1 MAKQL
6 HKKFTDAQVKE
17 LIERYLKHE
26 IERKYIQQILGI
38 GERRF
43 FDIIK
48 KYRENPEKF
57 SIAYARKIKTRSIPQ
72 STENNIIKELKVDK
86 KCIENKDIPLKQYNY
101 SYVKHRLKSKYK
113 QVVSLP
119 TIIKRAKEKGYY
131 LKKKP
136 KKKIHDREVI
146 TNYTGELIQHDS
158 SLHLFSPLAKMKWY
172 LITSIDDFSRFLLYA
187 VFVLKETAITHIRAL
202 ETVFLKQGL
211 PYSYYTDSHRIFRF
225 VQGRDSI
232 WRKHCLLTDDVD
244 TQWGQVMDDCGVK
257 VIPAL
262 SPQAKGKV
270 ERPYGW
276 LQDRIV
282 RTCVREDVRDIKHAQ
297 QILRQEVYRYNFR
310 QVHSTTGEV
319 PYYRFQ
325 RALKE
330 KKSLF
335 REFAIKAPYNSVK
348 DIFCLRMKRII
359 DPYRK
364 ISLPKIQ
371 LKLNN
376 TTPREQVNLRVYPMG
391 NGISELRCW
400 CKDKLIDVRRVKNSD
415 LNIVHF

>member
-6 HKKFTDAQVKE
+6 HTKFTDSQVKE
-17 LIERYLKHE
+17 LIERYLKRE
-26 IERKYIQQILGI
+26 IERKYIQEILGI
-38 GERRF
+38 KKRRLF
-43 FDIIK
+43 VLVRL
-48 KYRENPEKF
+48 YRENPAKF
-57 SIAYARKIKTRSIPQ
+57 SIQYTRKTKNRIPQ
-72 STENNIIKELKVDK
+72 SAEQNIIKELKIDK
-86 KCIENKDIPLKQYNY
+86 KCIGNKDVPLRRYNY
-101 SYVKHRLKSKYK
+101 SYVKYQLENKHK
-113 QVVSLP
+113 QKVSLP
-119 TIIKRAKEKGYY
+119 TIINRAKKHGFY

-136 KKKIHDREVI
+136 KKAVHDREVI
-146 TNYTGELIQHDS
+146 TNYAGELIQHDS
-158 SLHLFSPLAKMKWY
+158 SLHLFSPLAKVKWY

-187 VFVLKETAITHIRAL
+187 VFLLKETALAHIRAL
-202 ETVFLKQGL
+202 ETVFLKYGF

-232 WRKHCLLTDDVD
+232 WRKHYLLTDDVD

-257 VIPAL
+257 IIPAL

-276 LQDRIV
+276 LQDRII
-282 RTCVREDVRDIKHAQ
+282 RTCVRENATDIKHAQ

-325 RALKE
+325 RALKD

-335 REFAIKAPYNSVK
+335 REFAIKQPFQSVK
-348 DIFCLRMKRII
+348 DIFCLRMKRTI
-359 DPYRK
+359 DAYRK
-364 ISLPKIQ
+364 ISLPKLH

-376 TTPREQVNLRVYPMG
+376 ATPREQVNLRIYPMG
-391 NGISELRCW
+391 NGVSEVRFW
-400 CKDKLIDVRRVKNSD
+400 CNDKLIDVQRVKNSD

>member
-1 MAKQL
+1 MAKHL
-6 HKKFTDAQVKE
+6 HKKFTDSQVKE
-17 LIERYLKHE
+17 LIERYLKKE
-26 IERKYIQQILGI
+26 IERKYIQEILGI
-38 GERRF
+38 KKARF
-43 FDIIK
+43 FVLVAE
-48 KYRENPEKF
+48 YRKDPIKF
-57 SIAYARKIKTRSIPQ
+57 SIQYARTTKNRIPK
-72 STENNIIKELKVDK
+72 STEKNIIKELKVDK
-86 KCIENKDIPLKQYNY
+86 KLIENKDVPLRRYNY
-101 SYVKHRLKSKYK
+101 SYVKYQLENKYK
-113 QVVSLP
+113 QKVSLP
-119 TIIKRAKEKGYY
+119 TIIDRAKKYDFY

-136 KKKIHDREVI
+136 KKAIHDREVI

-158 SLHLFSPLAKMKWY
+158 SLHLFSPPAKVKWY
-172 LITSIDDFSRFLLYA
+172 LITSIDDFSRFLLYSI
-187 VFVLKETAITHIRAL
+187 FLLKETSLAHIRAL
-202 ETVFLKQGL
+202 ETVFLKHGL

-232 WRKHCLLTDDVD
+232 WRKHYLLTDDID

-276 LQDRIV
+276 LQDRLI
-282 RTCVREDVRDIKHAQ
+282 RTCVRENVTDIKHAQ
-297 QILRQEVYRYNFR
+297 QVLRQEVYRYNFR

-335 REFAIKAPYNSVK
+335 REFAIKKPYKSVK
-348 DIFCLRMKRII
+348 DIFCLRMKRTI
-359 DPYRK
+359 DAYRK
-364 ISLPKIQ
+364 ISLPKLH

-376 TTPREQVNLRVYPMG
+376 ATPREQVNLRIYPLG
-391 NGISELRCW
+391 NGIYEVRFW
-400 CKDKLIDVRRVKNSD
+400 CNDKLIDVQRVKNSD
-415 LNIVHF
+415 LSIVHF